1 MLLALLSSSFPID
14 TLKGLTV
21 KKLICMIMVSLL
33 AAPAALAQDRYI
45 ADKLFTYLHSGP
57 SAQYRII
64 GSINAG
70 DKVQLLSSNRE
81 TGYSQVQDS
90 RGRKGWVES
99 KFVTTQESMAVRLP
113 RLEKELTQVKSQLS
127 SARETADS
135 EKGGLVSSLEAR
147 NKQIA
152 ELEQNYSDISEQLTS
167 SQTEIRE
174 LRAKLDTQKE
184 DLLLRYFMYGGGV
197 AGAGLLFGLILPHLI
212 PRRKKS
218 PNGWA

>member
-1 MLLALLSSSFPID
+1 M
-14 TLKGLTV
+14 

>member
-1 MLLALLSSSFPID
+1 
-14 TLKGLTV
+14 
-21 KKLICMIMVSLL
+21 MVSLL

>member
-1 MLLALLSSSFPID
+1 M
-14 TLKGLTV
+14 

-45 ADKLFTYLHSGP
+45 ADKLFTYMHSGP
-57 SAQYRII
+57 SSQYRII

-70 DKVQLLSSNRE
+70 DKVRLLSTNRE
-81 TGYSQVQDS
+81 NGYSQVQDS
-90 RGRKGWVES
+90 RGRKGWVET
-99 KFVTTQESMAVRLP
+99 KYVTTQESMAVRLP
-113 RLEKELTQVKSQLS
+113 RLEKELTEAKSLLAN
-127 SARETADS
+127 ARQTANS
-135 EKGGLVSSLEAR
+135 EKDGLVSSLEAR

-152 ELEQNYSDISEQLTS
+152 ELEQNYSDISSQLTS

-197 AGAGLLFGLILPHLI
+197 AGAGLLFGLILPHII

>member
-1 MLLALLSSSFPID
+1 M
-14 TLKGLTV
+14 
-21 KKLICMIMVSLL
+21 KKLICMIMMSIL

-57 SAQYRII
+57 SSQYRII

-70 DKVQLLSSNRE
+70 DKVSLLSTNRE
-81 TGYSQVQDS
+81 TGYSQVQDE

-113 RLEKELTQVKSQLS
+113 RLEKELTRVKSQLAN
-127 SARETADS
+127 ARETSNS
-135 EKGGLVSSLEAR
+135 EKDGLISSLEAR

-152 ELEQNYSDISEQLTS
+152 ELEQNYSDISSQLTS

-197 AGAGLLFGLILPHLI
+197 AGVGLLFGLILPHLI

-218 PNGWA
+218 PSGWA

>member
-1 MLLALLSSSFPID
+1 M
-14 TLKGLTV
+14 

-57 SAQYRII
+57 SSQYRII

-70 DKVQLLSSNRE
+70 DKVRLLSTNRE
-81 TGYSQVQDS
+81 NGYSQVQDS
-90 RGRKGWVES
+90 RGRKGWVET
-99 KFVTTQESMAVRLP
+99 KYVTTQESMAVRLP
-113 RLEKELTQVKSQLS
+113 RLEKELTEAKSLLAN
-127 SARETADS
+127 ARETANS
-135 EKGGLVSSLEAR
+135 EKDGLVSSLEAR

-152 ELEQNYSDISEQLTS
+152 ELEQNYSDISSQLTS

-197 AGAGLLFGLILPHLI
+197 AGAGLLFGLILPHII

>member
-1 MLLALLSSSFPID
+1 M
-14 TLKGLTV
+14 

-45 ADKLFTYLHSGP
+45 ADKLFTYMHSGP
-57 SAQYRII
+57 SSQYRII

-70 DKVQLLSSNRE
+70 DKVRLLSTNRE
-81 TGYSQVQDS
+81 NGYSQVQDS
-90 RGRKGWVES
+90 RGRKGWVET
-99 KFVTTQESMAVRLP
+99 KYVTTQESMAVRLP
-113 RLEKELTQVKSQLS
+113 RLEKELTEAKSLLAN
-127 SARETADS
+127 ARETANS
-135 EKGGLVSSLEAR
+135 EKDGLVSSLEAR

-152 ELEQNYSDISEQLTS
+152 ELEQNYSDISSQLTS

-197 AGAGLLFGLILPHLI
+197 AGAGLLFGLILPHII

>member
-1 MLLALLSSSFPID
+1 M
-14 TLKGLTV
+14 

-45 ADKLFTYLHSGP
+45 ADKLFTYMHSGP
-57 SAQYRII
+57 SSQYRII

-70 DKVQLLSSNRE
+70 DKVRLLSTNRE
-81 TGYSQVQDS
+81 NGYSQVQDS
-90 RGRKGWVES
+90 RGRKGWVET
-99 KFVTTQESMAVRLP
+99 KYVTTQESIAVRLP
-113 RLEKELTQVKSQLS
+113 RLEKELTEAKSLLAN
-127 SARETADS
+127 ARQTANS
-135 EKGGLVSSLEAR
+135 EKDGLVSSLEAR

-152 ELEQNYSDISEQLTS
+152 ELEQNYSDISSQLTS

-197 AGAGLLFGLILPHLI
+197 AGAGLLFGLILPHII

>member
-1 MLLALLSSSFPID
+1 M
-14 TLKGLTV
+14 

-113 RLEKELTQVKSQLS
+113 RLEKELTQVKAQLS
-127 SARETADS
+127 TARETADS

-152 ELEQNYSDISEQLTS
+152 ELEQNYSDISTQLTS

-197 AGAGLLFGLILPHLI
+197 AGIGLIFGLILPHVI

>member
-1 MLLALLSSSFPID
+1 M
-14 TLKGLTV
+14 
-21 KKLICMIMVSLL
+21 
-33 AAPAALAQDRYI
+33 
-45 ADKLFTYLHSGP
+45 
-57 SAQYRII
+57 
-64 GSINAG
+64 
-70 DKVQLLSSNRE
+70 QLLSSNRE

-127 SARETADS
+127 NARETADS

-152 ELEQNYSDISEQLTS
+152 ELEQNYSDISAQLTS

-197 AGAGLLFGLILPHLI
+197 AGIGLLFGLILPHII

>member
-1 MLLALLSSSFPID
+1 
-14 TLKGLTV
+14 
-21 KKLICMIMVSLL
+21 MIMVSLL

-57 SAQYRII
+57 SSQYRII

-70 DKVQLLSSNRE
+70 DKVRLLSTNRE
-81 TGYSQVQDS
+81 NGYSQVQDS
-90 RGRKGWVES
+90 RGRKGWVET
-99 KFVTTQESMAVRLP
+99 KYVTTQESMAVRLP
-113 RLEKELTQVKSQLS
+113 RLEKELTEAKSLLAN
-127 SARETADS
+127 ARETANS
-135 EKGGLVSSLEAR
+135 EKDGLVSSLEAR

-152 ELEQNYSDISEQLTS
+152 ELEQNYSDISSQLTS

-197 AGAGLLFGLILPHLI
+197 AGAGLLFGLILPHII

>member
-1 MLLALLSSSFPID
+1 MLLSYSSPIE

-21 KKLICMIMVSLL
+21 KKLICMIMMSIL

-57 SAQYRII
+57 SSQYRII

-70 DKVQLLSSNRE
+70 DKVSLLSTNRE
-81 TGYSQVQDS
+81 TGYSQVQDE

-113 RLEKELTQVKSQLS
+113 RLEKELTQVKSQLAN
-127 SARETADS
+127 ARETSNS
-135 EKGGLVSSLEAR
+135 EKDGLVSSLEAR

-152 ELEQNYSDISEQLTS
+152 ELEQNYSDISSQLTS

-197 AGAGLLFGLILPHLI
+197 AGVGLLFGLILPHLI

-218 PNGWA
+218 PSGWA

>member
-1 MLLALLSSSFPID
+1 MLLSYSSPIE

-21 KKLICMIMVSLL
+21 KKLICMIMMSIL
-33 AAPAALAQDRYI
+33 AAPTALAQDRYI

-57 SAQYRII
+57 SSQYRII

-70 DKVQLLSSNRE
+70 DKVSLLSTNRE
-81 TGYSQVQDS
+81 TGYSQVQDE

-113 RLEKELTQVKSQLS
+113 RLEKELTQVKSQLAN
-127 SARETADS
+127 ARETSNS
-135 EKGGLVSSLEAR
+135 EKDGLVSSLEAR

-152 ELEQNYSDISEQLTS
+152 ELEQNYSDISSQLTS

-218 PNGWA
+218 PSGWA

>member
-1 MLLALLSSSFPID
+1 
-14 TLKGLTV
+14 
-21 KKLICMIMVSLL
+21 MIMVSLL

-99 KFVTTQESMAVRLP
+99 KFITTQESMAVRLP

-127 SARETADS
+127 NARETADS

-152 ELEQNYSDISEQLTS
+152 ELEQNYSDISAQLTS

-197 AGAGLLFGLILPHLI
+197 AGIGLLFGLILPHII

>member
-1 MLLALLSSSFPID
+1 M
-14 TLKGLTV
+14 
-21 KKLICMIMVSLL
+21 KKLICMIMMSIL

-57 SAQYRII
+57 SSQYRII

-70 DKVQLLSSNRE
+70 DKVSLLSTNRE
-81 TGYSQVQDS
+81 TGYSQVQDE

-113 RLEKELTQVKSQLS
+113 RLEKELTQVKSQLAN
-127 SARETADS
+127 ARQTANS
-135 EKGGLVSSLEAR
+135 EKDGLVSSLEAR

-152 ELEQNYSDISEQLTS
+152 ELEQNYSDISSQLTS

-197 AGAGLLFGLILPHLI
+197 AGVGLLFGLILPHLI

-218 PNGWA
+218 PSGWA